1 MEPTQWIWMNG
12 SFIPWNEARV
22 HVLSHGLHYG
32 SSIFEGLR
40 AYKTERGTAVFRLK
54 EHMDRF
60 HYSAKAIRMELP
72 YSADELSSITLELLK
87 RNNVEACYIRPH
99 ATFGY
104 GAMGLNPAAAAVD
117 VTIACWPWGAYLPIE
132 SANIKVSKYIRI
144 HPRSTVAD
152 AKIGGHYVNSILAV
166 QEVQGTHYHEALFLD
181 YQGNIAE
188 GPGANFFIIKDREI
202 ITPPRGTILP
212 GITRASVIEI
222 ARDKGFVVTERT
234 LTVAEA
240 QDADEAFF
248 TGTAAEMTPIGL
260 IDDESLRVKA
270 PGPITSELKQAYL
283 DAAYGR
289 SPRYTKFL
297 TFVA

>member
-12 SFIPWNEARV
+12 SFVPWNDARV

-40 AYKTERGTAVFRLK
+40 AYKTERGTAIFRLK

-60 HYSAKAIRMELP
+60 HYSAEAIRMKLP
-72 YSADELSSITLELLK
+72 YSADDLASITLELLK
-87 RNNVEACYIRPH
+87 RNEVEACYIRPH

-104 GAMGLNPAAAAVD
+104 GTMGLNPATAAVD
-117 VTIACWPWGAYLPIE
+117 VTIACWPWGAYLPIS

-166 QEVQGTHYHEALFLD
+166 QEVQGTQYHEALFLD
-181 YQGNIAE
+181 YEGNIAE

-202 ITPPRGTILP
+202 ITPPCGTILP

-222 ARDKGFVVTERT
+222 ARDKGFVVTERK

-240 QDADEAFF
+240 QEADEAFY
-248 TGTAAEMTPIGL
+248 TGTAAEMTPIGS
-260 IDDESLRVKA
+260 IEDKSHRIGA

-289 SPRYTKFL
+289 SHRYTKFL
-297 TFVA
+297 TFVS

>member
-1 MEPTQWIWMNG
+1 MNG
-12 SFIPWNEARV
+12 SFVPWNDARV

-40 AYKTERGTAVFRLK
+40 AYKTEKGTAIFRLK

-60 HYSAKAIRMELP
+60 HYSAEAIRMKLP
-72 YSADELSSITLELLK
+72 YSADDLSSITLELLK
-87 RNNVEACYIRPH
+87 RNEVEACYIRPH

-104 GAMGLNPAAAAVD
+104 GTMGLNPATAAVD
-117 VTIACWPWGAYLPIE
+117 VTIACWPWGAYLPIS

-166 QEVQGTHYHEALFLD
+166 QEVQGTQYHEALFLD
-181 YQGNIAE
+181 YEGNIAE

-202 ITPPRGTILP
+202 ITPPCGTILP

-222 ARDKGFVVTERT
+222 ARDKGFVVTERK

-248 TGTAAEMTPIGL
+248 TGTAAEMTPIGS
-260 IDDESLRVKA
+260 IEDKSLRIGA

-289 SPRYTKFL
+289 SHRYTKFL
-297 TFVA
+297 TFVS

>member
-1 MEPTQWIWMNG
+1 MNG
-12 SFIPWNEARV
+12 SFIPWHEARV

-40 AYKTERGTAVFRLK
+40 AYKTDRGTAIFRLK

-60 HYSAKAIRMELP
+60 HYSAQAIQMKLP
-72 YSADELSSITLELLK
+72 YSSDELSAITVELLK
-87 RNNVEACYIRPH
+87 RNNIEACYIRPH
-99 ATFGY
+99 AAFGY
-104 GAMGLNPAAAAVD
+104 GVMGLNPSTAPVD
-117 VTIACWPWGAYLPIE
+117 VTIACWPWGAYLPIS

-144 HPRSTVAD
+144 HPSSTVAD

-181 YQGNIAE
+181 YEGNIAE
-188 GPGANFFIIKDREI
+188 GPGANFFIIKDRKLY
-202 ITPPRGTILP
+202 TPPAGNILP

-222 ARDKGFVVTERT
+222 ARDQGLTVTEKK
-234 LTVAEA
+234 LTVGEA

-248 TGTAAEMTPIGL
+248 TGTAAEMTPIGS
-260 IDDESLRVKA
+260 IEDKPLRCSA
-270 PGPITSELKQAYL
+270 PGPLTAELKAAYL

-289 SPRYTKFL
+289 SSRYDTFL
-297 TFVA
+297 TFVS

>member
-12 SFIPWNEARV
+12 SFIPWHEARV

-40 AYKTERGTAVFRLK
+40 AYKTDRGTAIFRLK

-60 HYSAKAIRMELP
+60 LYSASAIQMKLP
-72 YSADELSSITLELLK
+72 YSADDLSAVAVELLK
-87 RNNVEACYIRPH
+87 RNNIEACYIRPH
-99 ATFGY
+99 AAFGY
-104 GAMGLNPAAAAVD
+104 GVMGLNPAAAPVD
-117 VTIACWPWGAYLPIE
+117 VTIACWPWGAYLPIS
-132 SANIKVSKYIRI
+132 SASIKVSKYIRI
-144 HPRSTVAD
+144 HPSSTVAD

-181 YQGNIAE
+181 YEGNIAE
-188 GPGANFFIIKDREI
+188 GPGANFFFIKDRTLY
-202 ITPPRGTILP
+202 TPPAGNILP

-222 ARDKGFVVTERT
+222 ARDKGFTVTEKS

-240 QDADEAFF
+240 LDADEAFF
-248 TGTAAEMTPIGL
+248 TGTAAEMTPIGA
-260 IDDESLRVKA
+260 IEDKPLRYAA
-270 PGPITSELKQAYL
+270 PGPLTAELKAAYL

-289 SPRYTKFL
+289 SPRYDKFL
-297 TFVA
+297 TFVS

>member
-60 HYSAKAIRMELP
+60 HYSAQAIRMKVP

-99 ATFGY
+99 AAFGY
-104 GAMGLNPAAAAVD
+104 GAMGLNPATAAVD

-132 SANIKVSKYIRI
+132 SADIKVSRYIRI

-181 YQGNIAE
+181 YEGNIAE

-202 ITPPRGTILP
+202 ITPPCGTILP

-222 ARDKGFVVTERT
+222 ARDKGFVVTERK

-248 TGTAAEMTPIGL
+248 TGTAAEMTPIGS
-260 IDDESLRVKA
+260 IEDKALRIGA

-289 SPRYTKFL
+289 SQRYTKFL
-297 TFVA
+297 TFVS

>member
-1 MEPTQWIWMNG
+1 MNG
-12 SFIPWNEARV
+12 SFIPWHEARV

-40 AYKTERGTAVFRLK
+40 AYKTDRGTAIFRLK

-60 HYSAKAIRMELP
+60 HYSAQAIQMKLP
-72 YSADELSSITLELLK
+72 YSSDELSAITVELLK
-87 RNNVEACYIRPH
+87 RNNIEACYIRPH
-99 ATFGY
+99 AAFGY
-104 GAMGLNPAAAAVD
+104 GVMGLNPSTATVD
-117 VTIACWPWGAYLPIE
+117 VTIACWPWGAYLPIS

-144 HPRSTVAD
+144 HPSSTVAD

-181 YQGNIAE
+181 YEGNIAE
-188 GPGANFFIIKDREI
+188 GPGANFFIIKDRKLY
-202 ITPPRGTILP
+202 TPPAGNILP

-222 ARDKGFVVTERT
+222 ARDQGLTVTEKK
-234 LTVAEA
+234 LTVDEA

-248 TGTAAEMTPIGL
+248 TGTAAEMTPIGS
-260 IDDESLRVKA
+260 IEDKPLRCSA
-270 PGPITSELKQAYL
+270 PGPLTAELKAAYL

-289 SPRYTKFL
+289 SSRYDTFL
-297 TFVA
+297 TFVS

>member
-12 SFIPWNEARV
+12 SFVLWNDARV

-40 AYKTERGTAVFRLK
+40 AYKTERGTAIFRLK

-60 HYSAKAIRMELP
+60 HYSAQAIRMKLP
-72 YSADELSSITLELLK
+72 YSADDLSSITLELLK
-87 RNNVEACYIRPH
+87 RNEVEACYIRPH

-104 GAMGLNPAAAAVD
+104 GTMGLNPATAAVD
-117 VTIACWPWGAYLPIE
+117 VTIACWPWGAYLPIS

-166 QEVQGTHYHEALFLD
+166 QEVQGTQYHEALFLD
-181 YQGNIAE
+181 YEGNIAE

-202 ITPPRGTILP
+202 ITPPCGTILP

-222 ARDKGFVVTERT
+222 ARDKGFIVTERT

-240 QDADEAFF
+240 QDADEALF
-248 TGTAAEMTPIGL
+248 TGTAAEMTPIGS
-260 IDDESLRVKA
+260 IEDKQLRAGA

-289 SPRYTKFL
+289 SHRYNKFL
-297 TFVA
+297 TFVS

>member
-1 MEPTQWIWMNG
+1 MNG
-12 SFIPWNEARV
+12 SFIPWHEARV

-40 AYKTERGTAVFRLK
+40 AYKTDRGTAIFRLK

-60 HYSAKAIRMELP
+60 HYSAQAIQMKLP
-72 YSADELSSITLELLK
+72 YSSDELSAITVELLK
-87 RNNVEACYIRPH
+87 RNNIEACYIRPH
-99 ATFGY
+99 AAFGY
-104 GAMGLNPAAAAVD
+104 GVMGLNPSTAPVD
-117 VTIACWPWGAYLPIE
+117 VTIACWPWGAYLPIS

-144 HPRSTVAD
+144 HPSSTVAD

-181 YQGNIAE
+181 YEGNIAE
-188 GPGANFFIIKDREI
+188 GPGANFFIIKDRKLY
-202 ITPPRGTILP
+202 TPPAGNILP

-222 ARDKGFVVTERT
+222 ARDQGLTVTEKK
-234 LTVAEA
+234 LTVDEA

-248 TGTAAEMTPIGL
+248 TGTAAEMTPIGS
-260 IDDESLRVKA
+260 IEDKPLRCSA
-270 PGPITSELKQAYL
+270 PGPLTAELKAAYL

-289 SPRYTKFL
+289 SSRYDTFL
-297 TFVA
+297 TFVS

>member
-60 HYSAKAIRMELP
+60 HYSAQAIRMKVP

-99 ATFGY
+99 AAFGY
-104 GAMGLNPAAAAVD
+104 GAMGLNPATAAVD
-117 VTIACWPWGAYLPIE
+117 VTIACWPWGAYLPVE
-132 SANIKVSKYIRI
+132 SADIKVSRYIRI

-152 AKIGGHYVNSILAV
+152 AKIGGHYVNSLLAV

-181 YQGNIAE
+181 YEGNIAE

-202 ITPPRGTILP
+202 ITPPCGTILP

-222 ARDKGFVVTERT
+222 ARDKGFLVTERK
-234 LTVAEA
+234 LSVAEA

-248 TGTAAEMTPIGL
+248 TGTAAEMTPIGS
-260 IDDESLRVKA
+260 IEDKSLRIGA

-289 SPRYTKFL
+289 SQRYTKFL
-297 TFVA
+297 TFVS

>member
-12 SFIPWNEARV
+12 SFIPWNDARL

-60 HYSAKAIRMELP
+60 HYSAQAIRMKLP

-104 GAMGLNPAAAAVD
+104 GTMGLNPASAAVD

-132 SANIKVSKYIRI
+132 SAAIKVSQYIRI

-166 QEVQGTHYHEALFLD
+166 QEVQGTRYDEALFLD
-181 YQGNIAE
+181 YEGNIAE

-202 ITPPRGTILP
+202 ITPPCGTILP

-248 TGTAAEMTPIGL
+248 TGTAAEMTPIGS
-260 IDDESLRVKA
+260 IDDKSLRVGA

-289 SPRYTKFL
+289 SQAYTKFL

>member
-1 MEPTQWIWMNG
+1 MNG
-12 SFIPWNEARV
+12 SFIPWKDAQV

-40 AYKTERGTAVFRLK
+40 AYKTERGTAIFRLT

-60 HYSAKAIRMELP
+60 HYSAQAIQMQLP
-72 YSADELSSITLELLK
+72 YSADELCAITGELLK
-87 RNNVEACYIRPH
+87 RNGIEACYIRPH
-99 ATFGY
+99 AAFGY
-104 GAMGLNPAAAAVD
+104 GVMGLNPAAAPVD
-117 VTIACWPWGAYLPIE
+117 VTIACWPWGAYLPIS

-144 HPRSTVAD
+144 HPQSTVAD

-166 QEVQGTHYHEALFLD
+166 QEVQGTPYHEALFLD
-181 YQGNIAE
+181 YEGNIAE
-188 GPGANFFIIKDREI
+188 GPGANFFIIKDRHLF
-202 ITPPRGTILP
+202 TPPCGNILA

-222 ARDKGFVVTERT
+222 ARDMGFTVTEKK

-248 TGTAAEMTPIGL
+248 TGTAAEMTPIGA
-260 IDDESLRVKA
+260 IDETPLRIGA

-289 SPRYTKFL
+289 APRYEKFL
-297 TFVA
+297 TFVS

>member
-1 MEPTQWIWMNG
+1 
-12 SFIPWNEARV
+12 V

-40 AYKTERGTAVFRLK
+40 AYKTERGTAIFRLK

-60 HYSAKAIRMELP
+60 HYSAQAIRMKLP
-72 YSADELSSITLELLK
+72 YSADDLSSITLELLK
-87 RNNVEACYIRPH
+87 RNEVEACYIRPH

-104 GAMGLNPAAAAVD
+104 GTMGLNPATAAVD
-117 VTIACWPWGAYLPIE
+117 VTIACWPWGAYLPIS

-166 QEVQGTHYHEALFLD
+166 QEVQGTQYHEALFLD
-181 YQGNIAE
+181 YEGNIAE

-202 ITPPRGTILP
+202 ITPPCGTILP

-222 ARDKGFVVTERT
+222 ARDKGCVVTERK

-248 TGTAAEMTPIGL
+248 TGTAAEMTPIGS
-260 IDDESLRVKA
+260 IEDKQLRAGA

-289 SPRYTKFL
+289 SHRYNKFL
-297 TFVA
+297 TFVS

>member
-1 MEPTQWIWMNG
+1 MNG
-12 SFIPWNEARV
+12 SFVPWNDARV

-40 AYKTERGTAVFRLK
+40 AYKTERGTAIFRLK

-60 HYSAKAIRMELP
+60 HYSAQAIRMKLP
-72 YSADELSSITLELLK
+72 YSADDLSSITLELLK
-87 RNNVEACYIRPH
+87 RNEVEACYIRPH

-104 GAMGLNPAAAAVD
+104 GTMGLNPATAAVD
-117 VTIACWPWGAYLPIE
+117 VTIACWPWGAYLPIS

-166 QEVQGTHYHEALFLD
+166 QEVQGTQYHEALFLD
-181 YQGNIAE
+181 YEGNIAE

-202 ITPPRGTILP
+202 ITPPCGTILP

-222 ARDKGFVVTERT
+222 ARDKGCVVTERK

-248 TGTAAEMTPIGL
+248 TGTAAEMTPIGS
-260 IDDESLRVKA
+260 IEDKQLRAGA
-270 PGPITSELKQAYL
+270 PGPIRSELKQAYL

-289 SPRYTKFL
+289 SHRYNKFL
-297 TFVA
+297 TFVS

>member
-1 MEPTQWIWMNG
+1 MNG

-40 AYKTERGTAVFRLK
+40 AYKTERGTAVFRLT

-60 HYSAKAIRMELP
+60 HYSAEAIQMKLP
-72 YSADELSSITLELLK
+72 YSSEELSSITLELLK
-87 RNNVEACYIRPH
+87 RNKVAACYIRPH
-99 ATFGY
+99 AAFGY
-104 GAMGLNPAAAAVD
+104 GTMGLNPAAAPVD

-132 SANIKVSKYIRI
+132 SASIKVSKYIRI

-181 YQGNIAE
+181 YEGNIAE

-202 ITPPRGTILP
+202 ITPPCGTILP

-222 ARDKGFVVTERT
+222 ARDKGFIVTERT

-240 QDADEAFF
+240 QYADEAFF
-248 TGTAAEMTPIGL
+248 TGTAAEMTPIGS
-260 IDDESLRVKA
+260 IEDKQLRAGA

-289 SPRYTKFL
+289 SHHYNKFL
-297 TFVA
+297 TFVS

>member
-12 SFIPWNEARV
+12 SFVLWNDARV

-40 AYKTERGTAVFRLK
+40 AYKTERGTAIFRLK

-60 HYSAKAIRMELP
+60 HYSAQAIRMKLP
-72 YSADELSSITLELLK
+72 YSADDLSSITLELLK
-87 RNNVEACYIRPH
+87 RNEVEACYIRPH

-104 GAMGLNPAAAAVD
+104 GTMGLNPATAAVD
-117 VTIACWPWGAYLPIE
+117 VTIACWPWGAYLPIS

-166 QEVQGTHYHEALFLD
+166 QEVQGTQYHEALFLD
-181 YQGNIAE
+181 YEGNIAE

-202 ITPPRGTILP
+202 ITPPCGTILP

-222 ARDKGFVVTERT
+222 ARDKGCVVTERK

-248 TGTAAEMTPIGL
+248 TGTAAEMTPIGS
-260 IDDESLRVKA
+260 IEDKQLRAGA

-289 SPRYTKFL
+289 SHRYNKFL
-297 TFVA
+297 TFVS

>member
-1 MEPTQWIWMNG
+1 MEPTQVIWMNG

-40 AYKTERGTAVFRLK
+40 AYKTERGSAIFRLK
-54 EHMDRF
+54 EYMDRF
-60 HYSAKAIRMELP
+60 LYSAQAIQMKIP
-72 YSADELSSITLELLK
+72 YSAEELGAIALELLK
-87 RNNVEACYIRPH
+87 RNKVEACYIRPH
-99 ATFGY
+99 AAFGY
-104 GAMGLNPAAAAVD
+104 GVMGLNPAAAPVD
-117 VTIACWPWGAYLPIE
+117 VTIACWPWGAYLPIS

-144 HPRSTVAD
+144 HPSSTVAD

-181 YQGNIAE
+181 YEGNIAE
-188 GPGANFFIIKDREI
+188 GPGANFFIIKDRHLF
-202 ITPPRGTILP
+202 TPPPGSILP
-212 GITRASVIEI
+212 GITRASIIEI
-222 ARDKGFVVTERT
+222 ARDKGLTVTEKK

-248 TGTAAEMTPIGL
+248 TGTAAEMTPIGS
-260 IDDESLRVKA
+260 IEDKPLRSAA
-270 PGPITSELKQAYL
+270 PGPLTTELKQAYL

-289 SPRYTKFL
+289 SPQYDKFL
-297 TFVA
+297 TFVS

>member
-1 MEPTQWIWMNG
+1 MNG
-12 SFIPWNEARV
+12 SFVPWNDARV

-40 AYKTERGTAVFRLK
+40 AYKTERGTAIFRLK

-60 HYSAKAIRMELP
+60 HYSAQAIRMKLP
-72 YSADELSSITLELLK
+72 YSADDLSSITLELLK
-87 RNNVEACYIRPH
+87 RNEVEACYIRPH

-104 GAMGLNPAAAAVD
+104 GTMGLNPATAAVD
-117 VTIACWPWGAYLPIE
+117 VTIACWPWGAYLPIS

-166 QEVQGTHYHEALFLD
+166 QEVQGTQYHEALFLD
-181 YQGNIAE
+181 YEGNIAE
-188 GPGANFFIIKDREI
+188 GPGANFFIVKDREI
-202 ITPPRGTILP
+202 ITPPCGTILP

-222 ARDKGFVVTERT
+222 ARDKGFIVTERK

-248 TGTAAEMTPIGL
+248 TGTAAEMTPIGS
-260 IDDESLRVKA
+260 IEDAPLRAGA

-289 SPRYTKFL
+289 SQRYTKFL
-297 TFVA
+297 TFVS

>member
-1 MEPTQWIWMNG
+1 MNG
-12 SFIPWNEARV
+12 SFVLWNDARV

-40 AYKTERGTAVFRLK
+40 AYKTERGTAIFRLK

-60 HYSAKAIRMELP
+60 HYSAQAIRMKLP
-72 YSADELSSITLELLK
+72 YSADDLSSITLELLK
-87 RNNVEACYIRPH
+87 RNEVEACYIRPH

-104 GAMGLNPAAAAVD
+104 GTMGLNPATAAVD
-117 VTIACWPWGAYLPIE
+117 VTIACWPWGAYLPIS

-166 QEVQGTHYHEALFLD
+166 QEVQGTQYHEALFLD
-181 YQGNIAE
+181 YEGNIAE

-202 ITPPRGTILP
+202 ITPPCGTILP

-222 ARDKGFVVTERT
+222 ARDKGCVVTERK

-248 TGTAAEMTPIGL
+248 TGTAAEMTPIGS
-260 IDDESLRVKA
+260 IEDKQLRAGA

-289 SPRYTKFL
+289 SHRYNKFL
-297 TFVA
+297 TFVS

>member
-1 MEPTQWIWMNG
+1 MNG

-40 AYKTERGTAVFRLK
+40 AYKTERGSAVFRLK

-60 HYSAKAIRMELP
+60 LYSAQAIQMKLP
-72 YSADELSSITLELLK
+72 YSADELGAITVELLK
-87 RNNVEACYIRPH
+87 RNNIEACYIRPH
-99 ATFGY
+99 AAFGY
-104 GAMGLNPAAAAVD
+104 GVMGLNPAAAPVD
-117 VTIACWPWGAYLPIE
+117 VTIACWPWGAYLPIS

-144 HPRSTVAD
+144 HPSSTVAD

-181 YQGNIAE
+181 YEGNIAE
-188 GPGANFFIIKDREI
+188 GPGANFFIIKDRHLF
-202 ITPPRGTILP
+202 TPPPGSILP

-222 ARDKGFVVTERT
+222 ARGRGLTVTEKK

-248 TGTAAEMTPIGL
+248 TGTAAEMTPIGT
-260 IDDESLRVKA
+260 IEDKPLRCAA
-270 PGPITSELKQAYL
+270 PGPLTAELKQAYL

-289 SPRYTKFL
+289 SPQYDKFL
-297 TFVA
+297 TFVS

>member
-1 MEPTQWIWMNG
+1 MNG
-12 SFIPWNEARV
+12 SFIPWHDARV

-40 AYKTERGTAVFRLK
+40 AYKTDRGTAIFRLK

-60 HYSAKAIRMELP
+60 LYSASAIQMKLP
-72 YSADELSSITLELLK
+72 YSSDELSAITLELLK
-87 RNNVEACYIRPH
+87 RNKVETCYIRPH
-99 ATFGY
+99 AAFGY
-104 GAMGLNPAAAAVD
+104 GVMGLNPAAAPVD
-117 VTIACWPWGAYLPIE
+117 VTIACWPWGAYLPIS

-144 HPRSTVAD
+144 HPSSTVAD

-181 YQGNIAE
+181 YEGNIAE
-188 GPGANFFIIKDREI
+188 GPGANFFIIKDRALY
-202 ITPPRGTILP
+202 TPPTGNILA

-222 ARDKGFVVTERT
+222 ARDKGLSVTEKKV
-234 LTVAEA
+234 TVAEA

-248 TGTAAEMTPIGL
+248 TGTAAEMTPIGS
-260 IDDESLRVKA
+260 IEDKPLRCAA
-270 PGPITSELKQAYL
+270 PGPLTTELKAAYL

-289 SPRYTKFL
+289 SPRYDKFL
-297 TFVA
+297 TFVS

>member
-1 MEPTQWIWMNG
+1 MNG
-12 SFIPWNEARV
+12 SFIPWHDARV

-40 AYKTERGTAVFRLK
+40 AYKTDRGTAIFRLK

-60 HYSAKAIRMELP
+60 LYSASAIQMKLP
-72 YSADELSSITLELLK
+72 YSADELSAVTVDLLK

-99 ATFGY
+99 AAFGY
-104 GAMGLNPAAAAVD
+104 GVMGLNPSAAPVD
-117 VTIACWPWGAYLPIE
+117 VTIACWPWGAYLPTS

-144 HPRSTVAD
+144 HPSSTVAD

-181 YQGNIAE
+181 YEGNIAE
-188 GPGANFFIIKDREI
+188 GPGANFFIIKDRHLS
-202 ITPPRGTILP
+202 TPPPGSILP

-222 ARDKGFVVTERT
+222 ARDKGLTVTEKK

-248 TGTAAEMTPIGL
+248 TGTAAEMTPIGT
-260 IDDESLRVKA
+260 IEDKPLRNAA
-270 PGPITSELKQAYL
+270 PGPLTTELKQAYL

-289 SPRYTKFL
+289 SPQYEKFL
-297 TFVA
+297 TFVS

>member
-1 MEPTQWIWMNG
+1 MNG

-60 HYSAKAIRMELP
+60 HYSAKAIQMKLP
-72 YSADELSSITLELLK
+72 YSADEISSITLELLK

-132 SANIKVSKYIRI
+132 SADIKVSRYIRI

-181 YQGNIAE
+181 YEGNIAE

-202 ITPPRGTILP
+202 ITPPCGTILP

-248 TGTAAEMTPIGL
+248 TGTAAEMTPIGS
-260 IDDESLRVKA
+260 IDDKSLRVGA

-289 SPRYTKFL
+289 SQAYTKFL

>member
-1 MEPTQWIWMNG
+1 MNG

-40 AYKTERGTAVFRLK
+40 AYKTERGTAVFRLT

-60 HYSAKAIRMELP
+60 HYSAEAIQMKLP
-72 YSADELSSITLELLK
+72 YSSEELSSMTLELLK
-87 RNNVEACYIRPH
+87 RNKVDACYIRPH
-99 ATFGY
+99 AAFGY
-104 GAMGLNPAAAAVD
+104 GTMGLNPAAAPVD

-132 SANIKVSKYIRI
+132 SASIKVSKYIRI

-181 YQGNIAE
+181 YEGNIAE

-202 ITPPRGTILP
+202 ITPPCGTILP

-222 ARDKGFVVTERT
+222 ARDKGFIVTERT

-240 QDADEAFF
+240 QYADEAFF
-248 TGTAAEMTPIGL
+248 TGTAAEMTPIGS
-260 IDDESLRVKA
+260 IEDKQLRAGA

-289 SPRYTKFL
+289 SHHYDKFL
-297 TFVA
+297 TFVS

>member
-12 SFIPWNEARV
+12 SFIPWHDARV

-40 AYKTERGTAVFRLK
+40 AYKTDRGTAIFRLK

-60 HYSAKAIRMELP
+60 LYSASAIQMKLP
-72 YSADELSSITLELLK
+72 YSADELSAVTVDLLK
-87 RNNVEACYIRPH
+87 RNNIEACYIRPH
-99 ATFGY
+99 AAFGY
-104 GAMGLNPAAAAVD
+104 GVMGLNPSAAPVD
-117 VTIACWPWGAYLPIE
+117 ITIACWPWGAYLPIS

-144 HPRSTVAD
+144 HPGSTVAD

-166 QEVQGTHYHEALFLD
+166 KEVQGTQYHEALFLD
-181 YQGNIAE
+181 FEGNIAE
-188 GPGANFFIIKDREI
+188 GPGANFFIIKDRALY
-202 ITPPRGTILP
+202 TPPPGNILA

-222 ARDKGFVVTERT
+222 ARDKGLSVTEKK

-248 TGTAAEMTPIGL
+248 TGTAAEMTPIGA
-260 IDDESLRVKA
+260 IEDKPLRHAA
-270 PGPITSELKQAYL
+270 PGPLTTELKQAYL

-289 SPRYTKFL
+289 SPQYETFL
-297 TFVA
+297 TFVS

>member
-1 MEPTQWIWMNG
+1 MNG
-12 SFIPWNEARV
+12 SFVPWNDARV

-40 AYKTERGTAVFRLK
+40 AYKTERGTAIFRLK

-60 HYSAKAIRMELP
+60 HYSAEAIRMKLP
-72 YSADELSSITLELLK
+72 YSADDLASITLELLK
-87 RNNVEACYIRPH
+87 RNEVEACYIRPH

-104 GAMGLNPAAAAVD
+104 GTMGLNPATAAVD
-117 VTIACWPWGAYLPIE
+117 VTIACWPWGAYLPIS

-166 QEVQGTHYHEALFLD
+166 QEVQGTQYHEALFLD
-181 YQGNIAE
+181 YEGNIAE

-202 ITPPRGTILP
+202 ITPPCGTILP

-222 ARDKGFVVTERT
+222 ARDKGFVVTERK

-248 TGTAAEMTPIGL
+248 TGTAAEMTPIGS
-260 IDDESLRVKA
+260 IEDKSLRIGA

-289 SPRYTKFL
+289 SHRYTKFL
-297 TFVA
+297 TFVS

>member
-60 HYSAKAIRMELP
+60 HYSAQAIRMKLP

-132 SANIKVSKYIRI
+132 SADIKVSRYIRI

-181 YQGNIAE
+181 YEGNIAE

-202 ITPPRGTILP
+202 ITPPCGTILP

-234 LTVAEA
+234 VTVAEA

-248 TGTAAEMTPIGL
+248 TGTAAEMTPIGS
-260 IDDESLRVKA
+260 IDDKSLRVGA

-289 SPRYTKFL
+289 SQAYTKFL
-297 TFVA
+297 TFVS

>member
-12 SFIPWNEARV
+12 SFVLWNDARV

-40 AYKTERGTAVFRLK
+40 AYKTERGTAIFRLK

-60 HYSAKAIRMELP
+60 HYSAQAIRMKLP
-72 YSADELSSITLELLK
+72 YSADDLSSITLELLK
-87 RNNVEACYIRPH
+87 RNEVEACYIRPH

-104 GAMGLNPAAAAVD
+104 GTMGLNPATAAVD
-117 VTIACWPWGAYLPIE
+117 VTIACWPWGAYLPIS

-166 QEVQGTHYHEALFLD
+166 QEVQGTQYHEALFLD
-181 YQGNIAE
+181 YEGNIAE

-202 ITPPRGTILP
+202 ITPPCGTILP

-222 ARDKGFVVTERT
+222 ARDKGCVVTERK

-248 TGTAAEMTPIGL
+248 TGTAAEMTPIGS
-260 IDDESLRVKA
+260 IEDKQLRAGA

-289 SPRYTKFL
+289 SHRYTKFL
-297 TFVA
+297 TFVS

>member
-12 SFIPWNEARV
+12 SFIPWNDARV

-60 HYSAKAIRMELP
+60 HYSAQAIRMKLP

-104 GAMGLNPAAAAVD
+104 GTMGLNPATASVD

-132 SANIKVSKYIRI
+132 SANIKVSQYIRI

-166 QEVQGTHYHEALFLD
+166 QEVQGTRYHEALFLD
-181 YQGNIAE
+181 YEGNIAE
-188 GPGANFFIIKDREI
+188 GPGANFFIIKDREV
-202 ITPPRGTILP
+202 ITPPCGTILP

-248 TGTAAEMTPIGL
+248 TGTAAEMTPIGS
-260 IDDESLRVKA
+260 IDDKSLRVGA

-289 SPRYTKFL
+289 SQRYTKFL
-297 TFVA
+297 TFVS